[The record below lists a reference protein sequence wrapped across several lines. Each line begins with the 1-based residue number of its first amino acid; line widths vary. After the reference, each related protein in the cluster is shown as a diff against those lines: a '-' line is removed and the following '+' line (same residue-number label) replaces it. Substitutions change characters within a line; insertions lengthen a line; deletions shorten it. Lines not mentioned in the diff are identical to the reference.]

1 MHEII
6 PSTEASTFEDKNG
19 SSEARP
25 KAEIRNLWCVFP
37 NAMTSIK
44 DANRDEQDI
53 YDRDQNRPEQ
63 KSEDGIKEGRNS
75 QETAA
80 DAPSPVTA
88 DTIDVMVSYGQDRCM
103 VWRRWI
109 TMLPPTQ
116 SMAAVPTIDIS
127 FSTVGIAMTSQRP
140 NARTLLRVAA
150 LLKYRPKSSSLALGP
165 KQNRPTS
172 MGD

>member
-1 MHEII
+1 
-6 PSTEASTFEDKNG
+6 
-19 SSEARP
+19 
-25 KAEIRNLWCVFP
+25 
-37 NAMTSIK
+37 MTSIK

-116 SMAAVPTIDIS
+116 SMAGRLTRWVKVVAGVGFEPTT
-127 FSTVGIAMTSQRP
+127 FR
-140 NARTLLRVAA
+140 L
-150 LLKYRPKSSSLALGP
+150 
-165 KQNRPTS
+165 
-172 MGD
+172 